1 MNAHADIEKMSRLFS
16 FALVVSS
23 NSIFFWPDIP
33 RAIKEMYR
41 VLKSEGII
49 FCGGGSGSR
58 EISLES
64 TADRI
69 V

>member
-1 MNAHADIEKMSRLFS
+1 M
-16 FALVVSS
+16 
-23 NSIFFWPDIP
+23 FFWPDVP
-33 RAIKEMYR
+33 KVIKEMYR
-41 VLKSEGII
+41 VLKPEGII